1 MNILIAEDDENS
13 RLLLESILIS
23 LGHTVLVAADGET
36 AWQQAHDEH
45 PDLVITDIL
54 MPGIDG
60 FELCRRIRTI
70 EALNHVP
77 IIVYSATYVD
87 RRDEEMALAAGANR
101 FIVKPIEPTAMVRE
115 IEEITQADRQLAQA
129 SQTGYSEAEIN
140 AMHVERL
147 QAKLRRKLIQLGR
160 ERIALRNSE
169 ERLRLALTAADLGVF
184 EWRLDSNELSGDSKV
199 HELMS
204 GQSGPFRI
212 DWRDLMTWIHPDDR
226 GELAGLKNRLL
237 QRSSGHAAICRF
249 ILPGGETR
257 WVDMHLQR
265 MPDESF
271 SAAPRAIGAVRDI
284 TREQSLSERLHK
296 SVKDF
301 DYLSSHD
308 ALTGLPNRLLFNT
321 LLDRALVPDSNHI
334 CAVLLLDLDA
344 FKLVN
349 DSMGHAFGDA
359 LLVLL
364 AERIRSTLS
373 STDEVARIGSDE
385 FAVILNSVV
394 DREHVASIAQQLL
407 YSLSEP
413 TELNGERL
421 TISASIGIACTPDD
435 GEDRHALL
443 RAADTAVHVAKA
455 QGRNRYC
462 FHTNDM
468 SQRANEVHHIEQGLK
483 RALEHNHL
491 RLHYQPQVNLIT
503 GDLIGV
509 EALVRWQHPSEG
521 LVSPARFIPI
531 AETSGL
537 IGHIGRWVLR
547 AACAE
552 CKRWVNEYPSQMR
565 LSVNVSARQMVD
577 DSFIDDLRAVLKE
590 TGFPAER
597 LELELTES
605 TLQLV
610 ETSPRLISE
619 IKSLGVSIAIDDFG
633 TGYSSLSVLK
643 NLPID
648 RLKIDQSFVR
658 DMTADSND
666 VAIVEAILGMSR
678 TLGLQIIAEGVE
690 TEAQLSI
697 LQQLGCESGQ
707 GYLFS
712 RPLPPAEL
720 ALWLQRTQQ
729 PA

>member
-1 MNILIAEDDENS
+1 MKILIAEDDENS

-23 LGHTVLVAADGET
+23 LGHTVLVASDGDR
-36 AWQQAHDEH
+36 AWQLAIDEH

-54 MPGIDG
+54 MPGMDG
-60 FELCRRIRTI
+60 FELCRRIRSLD
-70 EALNHVP
+70 ALGEVP

-101 FIVKPIEPTAMVRE
+101 FIVKPIEPVQMVRQIQE
-115 IEEITQADRQLAQA
+115 VAAAGVRSNSA
-129 SQTGYSEAEIN
+129 YSEAEIN

-160 ERIALRNSE
+160 ERTALRNSE
-169 ERLRLALTAADLGVF
+169 ERLRLALAAADLGVF
-184 EWRLDSNELSGDSKV
+184 EWRLDNNELIGDSRV
-199 HELMS
+199 NTLLT
-204 GQSGPFRI
+204 GQTGPFRM
-212 DWRDLMTWIHPDDR
+212 DWRDLLGRVHPDDR
-226 GELAGLKNRLL
+226 NELTGLKNRLL
-237 QRSSGHAAICRF
+237 KRSAGHKAIFRL
-249 ILPGGETR
+249 IRPDGELR
-257 WVDMHLQR
+257 WMDMHLQR
-265 MPDESF
+265 MPDDNF
-271 SAAPRAIGAVRDI
+271 AAIPRAIAALRDI

-296 SVKDF
+296 SVQDF

-308 ALTGLPNRLLFNT
+308 PLTGLPNRLLFNT
-321 LLDRALVPDSNHI
+321 LLDRALAPEVEHH
-334 CAVLLLDLDA
+334 CAVLLLDLDS

-349 DSMGHAFGDA
+349 DSMGHVFGDA

-364 AERIRSTLS
+364 AERIRDALHPG
-373 STDEVARIGSDE
+373 DEVARIGSDE
-385 FAVILNSVV
+385 FAVIISHMV
-394 DREHVASIAQQLL
+394 DREHVTSIAQQLL
-407 YSLSEP
+407 YALSEP

-421 TISASIGIACTPDD
+421 TLSASIGIACAPDD
-435 GEDRHALL
+435 GEDRHDLL
-443 RAADTAVHVAKA
+443 RAADTAVHVAKE
-455 QGRNRYC
+455 QGKNRYC
-462 FHTNDM
+462 FHTADM
-468 SQRANEVHHIEQGLK
+468 SLRANEVHHIEQGLK
-483 RALEHNHL
+483 RALEHGHL
-491 RLHYQPQVNLIT
+491 RLHYQPQINLIT

-509 EALVRWQHPSEG
+509 EALVRWQHPQEG
-521 LVSPARFIPI
+521 LVSPGRFIPI

-537 IGHIGRWVLR
+537 IAHIGRWVLR

-552 CKRWVNEYPSQMR
+552 CRRWVEEYPSQMR

-577 DSFIDDLRAVLKE
+577 ESFIEDLRAVLGE

-610 ETSPRLISE
+610 ETSPRLLNE

-697 LQQLGCESGQ
+697 LQQLGCEAGQ

-712 RPLPPAEL
+712 RPLPPPEL

-729 PA
+729 AA

>member
-1 MNILIAEDDENS
+1 MKILIAEDDENS

-23 LGHTVLVAADGET
+23 LGHTVLIAADGDH
-36 AWQQAHDEH
+36 AWQQALNEH

-70 EALNHVP
+70 DALHAVP

-87 RRDEEMALAAGANR
+87 RRDEEMALASGANR
-101 FIVKPIEPTAMVRE
+101 FIVKPIEPTEMIRQ
-115 IEEITQADRQLAQA
+115 IEEVTAAAQA
-129 SQTGYSEAEIN
+129 PQAALPGYSEAEIS

-184 EWRLDSNELSGDSKV
+184 EWRLDNNELSGDSKV

-237 QRSSGHAAICRF
+237 KRSSDHAAICRF
-249 ILPGGETR
+249 IHPDGETR
-257 WVDMHLQR
+257 WLDMHLQR
-265 MPDESF
+265 MPDDSF
-271 SAAPRAIGAVRDI
+271 SSAPRAIGAVRDI

-321 LLDRALVPDSNHI
+321 LLDHALTSDHSHS
-334 CAVLLLDLDA
+334 CAVLLLDLDS

-364 AERIRSTLS
+364 AERIRNALHI
-373 STDEVARIGSDE
+373 TDAVARIGSDE
-385 FAVILNSVV
+385 FAVILHNIA
-394 DREHVASIAQQLL
+394 DQEYVASVAQQLL
-407 YSLSEP
+407 YTLSEP
-413 TELNGERL
+413 IELNGERL
-421 TISASIGIACTPDD
+421 TLSASIGIAYAPDD
-435 GEDRHALL
+435 GDDRHALL
-443 RAADTAVHVAKA
+443 RAADTAVHVAKV
-455 QGRNRYC
+455 QGRNRFR
-462 FHTNDM
+462 FHTADM
-468 SQRANEVHHIEQGLK
+468 SERANEVHHIEQGLK

-491 RLHYQPQVNLIT
+491 RLHYQPQVNLLT

-509 EALVRWQHPSEG
+509 EALVRWQHPSDG
-521 LVSPARFIPI
+521 VISPARFIPI

-537 IGHIGRWVLR
+537 IAHIGRWVLR

-552 CKRWVNEYPSQMR
+552 CKRWVTEYPAQMR

-577 DSFIDDLRAVLKE
+577 ESFIDDLRAVLKE
-590 TGFPAER
+590 TSFPAER

-610 ETSPRLISE
+610 EISPRLLNE
-619 IKSLGVSIAIDDFG
+619 IKALGVSIAIDDFG

-678 TLGLQIIAEGVE
+678 TLGLEIIAEGVE

-697 LQQLGCESGQ
+697 LQQLGCEAGQ

>member
-1 MNILIAEDDENS
+1 MKILIAEDDENS
-13 RLLLESILIS
+13 RLLLDSILVS
-23 LGHTVLVAADGET
+23 LGHTVLLAADGDH
-36 AWQQAHDEH
+36 AWQQAKAEH
-45 PDLVITDIL
+45 PELIITDIL

-70 EALNHVP
+70 EALRHTP

-87 RRDEEMALAAGANR
+87 RRDEEMAMAAGANR
-101 FIVKPIEPTAMVRE
+101 FIIKPIEPVEMVRQ
-115 IEEITQADRQLAQA
+115 IEEITATGPAKPEM
-129 SQTGYSEAEIN
+129 GYSEAELN
-140 AMHVERL
+140 ALHVERL

-169 ERLRLALTAADLGVF
+169 ERLRLALAAADLGVF
-184 EWRLDSNELSGDSKV
+184 EWRLDNNELSGDSKV
-199 HELMS
+199 NELMS
-204 GQSGPFRI
+204 GQSGAFRI

-226 GELAGLKNRLL
+226 GELAGLQTRLNR
-237 QRSSGHAAICRF
+237 RSSGCAVICRF
-249 ILPGGETR
+249 IRPDGETR
-257 WVDMHLQR
+257 WLDLHLQR
-265 MPDESF
+265 MPDDNF
-271 SAAPRAIGAVRDI
+271 SAPPRAIGAVRDI

-296 SVKDF
+296 SVTDF

-321 LLDRALVPDSNHI
+321 LLDQALVPESSHA
-334 CAVLLLDLDA
+334 CAVLLLDLDS

-364 AERIRSTLS
+364 AERIHNTLRPS
-373 STDEVARIGSDE
+373 DKVARIGSDE
-385 FAVILNSVV
+385 FAVILHNIV
-394 DREHVASIAQQLL
+394 DREYVANCAQQLL
-407 YSLSEP
+407 YALSEP

-421 TISASIGIACTPDD
+421 TISASIGIACAPGD
-435 GEDRHALL
+435 GDDRHGLL

-462 FHTNDM
+462 FHTADM
-468 SQRANEVHHIEQGLK
+468 SRRANEVHHVEQGLK

-491 RLHYQPQVNLIT
+491 RIHYQPQLNLNT

-509 EALVRWQHPSEG
+509 EALVRWQHPSDG
-521 LVSPARFIPI
+521 LISPARFIPI
-531 AETSGL
+531 AESSGL

-552 CKRWVNEYPSQMR
+552 CKRWVAEYPAQMR
-565 LSVNVSARQMVD
+565 LSVNVSARQVVD
-577 DSFIDDLRAVLKE
+577 ENFIDDLRAVLRE
-590 TGFPAER
+590 TGFPPER

-610 ETSPRLISE
+610 ETSPRLINE
-619 IKSLGVSIAIDDFG
+619 IKALGVSIAIDDFG

-643 NLPID
+643 TLPID

-697 LQQLGCESGQ
+697 LQQLGCEAGQ

-729 PA
+729 LA

>member
-1 MNILIAEDDENS
+1 MKILVAEDDENS

-23 LGHTVLVAADGET
+23 LGHTVLVAADGDK
-36 AWQQAHDEH
+36 AWQQAIDEL

-70 EALNHVP
+70 DSLRHTP

-101 FIVKPIEPTAMVRE
+101 FIIKPIEPVEMVRQ
-115 IEEITQADRQLAQA
+115 IEAVAA
-129 SQTGYSEAEIN
+129 TGLRDAKAAYSEAEIN

-147 QAKLRRKLIQLGR
+147 QSKLRRKLIQLGR
-160 ERIALRNSE
+160 ERTALRNSE

-184 EWRLDSNELSGDSKV
+184 EWRLDSNEISADAKV
-199 HELMS
+199 NALMT
-204 GQSGPFRI
+204 GQTGPLKI
-212 DWRDLMTWIHPDDR
+212 DWRDLMVWVHPDDR
-226 GELAGLKNRLL
+226 GELAGIKNRLL

-249 ILPGGETR
+249 IHGDGTVR
-257 WVDMHLQR
+257 WIDMHLQR
-265 MPDESF
+265 MPDDNF
-271 SAAPRAIGAVRDI
+271 AAAPRAIGAVRDI

-296 SVKDF
+296 TVRDF

-308 ALTGLPNRLLFNT
+308 ALTGLPNRLFFNT
-321 LLDRALVPDSNHI
+321 LLDHALAPDHAHN
-334 CAVLLLDLDA
+334 CAVMLLDLDS

-364 AERIRSTLS
+364 SERIRNALRPG
-373 STDEVARIGSDE
+373 DEVARFGSDE
-385 FAVILNSVV
+385 FAVIVNNVV
-394 DREHVASIAQQLL
+394 DNEYVANIAQQLL
-407 YSLSEP
+407 YALSEP

-421 TISASIGIACTPDD
+421 TLSASIGIACAPGD
-435 GEDRHALL
+435 GEDKHALL
-443 RAADTAVHVAKA
+443 RAADTAVHVAKV

-462 FHTNDM
+462 FHTADM
-468 SQRANEVHHIEQGLK
+468 SQRANEVHHVEQGLK

-491 RLHYQPQVNLIT
+491 RIHYQPQINLNT

-509 EALVRWQHPSEG
+509 EALVRWQHPTDG

-547 AACAE
+547 AACVE
-552 CKRWVNEYPSQMR
+552 CKRWVSEYPTQMR

-577 DSFIDDLRAVLKE
+577 ESFIDDLRGVLSE

-610 ETSPRLISE
+610 ETSPRLLNE
-619 IKSLGVSIAIDDFG
+619 IKALGVSIAIDDFG

-720 ALWLQRTQQ
+720 GLWLQRTQM

>member
-1 MNILIAEDDENS
+1 MKILIAEDDENS

-23 LGHTVLVAADGET
+23 LGHTVLIAADGDH
-36 AWQQAHDEH
+36 AWQQAIDEH

-70 EALNHVP
+70 ASLKNTP

-101 FIVKPIEPTAMVRE
+101 FIVKPVEPTEMIRQ
-115 IEEITQADRQLAQA
+115 IEEVSAGADVETHA
-129 SQTGYSEAEIN
+129 SYSEAEIN

-147 QAKLRRKLIQLGR
+147 QAKLRRKLIELGR
-160 ERIALRNSE
+160 ERSALRNSE
-169 ERLRLALTAADLGVF
+169 ERLRLALNAAHLGVF
-184 EWRLDSNELSGDSKV
+184 EWRLDNNELSGDSKV

-204 GQSGPFRI
+204 GESGPFRI

-226 GELAGLKNRLL
+226 GELAGLASRLL
-237 QRSSGHAAICRF
+237 HRSSGHAVICRF
-249 ILPGGETR
+249 IHPDGQTR

-265 MPDESF
+265 MPDENF

-284 TREQSLSERLHK
+284 TREQSLAERLHK

-321 LLDRALVPDSNHI
+321 LLDRALVADNGHS
-334 CAVLLLDLDA
+334 CAVLLLDLDS

-349 DSMGHAFGDA
+349 DSMGHVFGDA

-364 AERIRSTLS
+364 AERIRSTLRA
-373 STDEVARIGSDE
+373 TDEVARIGSDE
-385 FAVILNSVV
+385 FAVIVNHAV
-394 DREHVASIAQQLL
+394 DREYVANIAQQLL
-407 YSLSEP
+407 YALSEP

-421 TISASIGIACTPDD
+421 TLSASIGIACTPDD
-435 GEDRHALL
+435 GMDRHGLL

-462 FHTNDM
+462 FHTADM
-468 SQRANEVHHIEQGLK
+468 SQRASEVHHIEQGLK

-491 RLHYQPQVNLIT
+491 RLHYQPQLNLLT
-503 GDLIGV
+503 GELIGV
-509 EALVRWQHPSEG
+509 EALVRWQHPQDG

-537 IGHIGRWVLR
+537 ISHVGRWVLR

-552 CKRWVNEYPSQMR
+552 CRRWVSEYPKQMR

-577 DSFIDDLRAVLKE
+577 DNFIDDLRAVLLE
-590 TGFPAER
+590 TGFPPEQ

-610 ETSPRLISE
+610 ETSPRLLNE
-619 IKSLGVSIAIDDFG
+619 IKALGVSIAIDDFG

-697 LQQLGCESGQ
+697 LQQLGCEAGQ